1 MKLAEIE
8 IENFKGIG
16 ESIKIKIDN
25 IVALIG
31 NNNVGKTTILSAYE
45 AFADSTT
52 KLSEKEFYNEDTN
65 KLPTIK
71 GLFVDVPAG
80 IGIGKDWIHDD
91 DVLGYKDCIKVK
103 FVWETPNSSRKKYS
117 YLPSEGQ
124 YVEKSMGGFESI
136 LMSKI
141 PTPIKISPLEDPI
154 TLQSKIIA
162 IINDTIKGN
171 IGEDHDEIKQL
182 LQIVDSLA
190 EKIKTNISEEI
201 SSTTSMIADQ
211 LKRVFPEYNNV
222 QIDITPGNLEPEKL
236 VTAGSMIR
244 LGKIN
249 EEGDISNSIPLSQ
262 HGTGLQRTFLWSA
275 LKMLAESG
283 KYKKGKAIL
292 QTEMPKILLIEEPE
306 AFLHP
311 NAIREARD
319 ALYSIADLDGWQ
331 VMTTTHSPMFMDLTK
346 DHTTIIRIEREGENR
361 RTVKTFSTE
370 NVNFTDEEKE
380 NLKML
385 NYCNPYFNELFFA
398 KTNLL
403 VEGETEYS
411 VIKLLQQE
419 LPDLKDIHI
428 LNCVGKANIVTVS
441 KILNHFKVPYRIL
454 HDSDNPTTLKKGKG
468 KGEVSKVRNGAWTN
482 NIKILEEATKGLEKG
497 LNVKL
502 FASVPNFEG
511 EFLKTE
517 GKKSKPYEA
526 WKFFN
531 DEMKNGFNPN
541 IKRFVDFL
549 YYAANNSVI
558 SNCELEYVA
567 MEELET
573 RVIKHIEENDLV
585 GNELW
590 DLDYYKGSASVV
602 N

>member
-16 ESIKIKIDN
+16 EPIKIKIDN

-45 AFADSTT
+45 SFADSTT
-52 KLSEKEFYNEDTN
+52 KLSEKEFYNEDTS

-71 GLFVDVPAG
+71 GVFVNVPTGKG
-80 IGIGKDWIHDD
+80 IGQDWIHDD
-91 DVLGYKDCIKVK
+91 DELGYKDCIKVK
-103 FVWETPNSSRKKYS
+103 FVWETPNSTRKKYS
-117 YLPSEGQ
+117 YSPIEGG

-154 TLQSKIIA
+154 TLQKNIIA

-171 IGEDHDEIKQL
+171 IGEDHEEIKQL

-190 EKIKTNISEEI
+190 EKIKTNISDEI
-201 SSTTSMIADQ
+201 SSTTRMIADQ

-222 QIDITPGNLEPEKL
+222 QIDITPGTLEPDKL
-236 VTAGSMIR
+236 VTAGSSIR
-244 LGKIN
+244 LGKIT
-249 EEGDISNSIPLSQ
+249 EEGDISNSLPLSQ

-283 KYKKGKAIL
+283 KYKRGKAIL

-331 VMTTTHSPMFMDLTK
+331 VMTTTHSPMFIDLTK
-346 DHTTIIRIEREGENR
+346 DHTTIIRIEREGEYS

-428 LNCVGKANIVTVS
+428 LNCLGKANIVTVS
-441 KILNHFKVPYRIL
+441 KILNHFNVPYRIL
-454 HDSDNPTTLKKGKG
+454 HDSDNPTTLKNVKGK
-468 KGEVSKVRNGAWTN
+468 VTKVRNSAWTN
-482 NIKILEEATKGLEKG
+482 NYKILDEVNKGIELG
-497 LNVKL
+497 LNVKI

-526 WKFFN
+526 WKFFS
-531 DEMKNGFNPN
+531 DEMKSGYNPD
-541 IKRFVDFL
+541 IYRFVDFL
-549 YYAANNSVI
+549 YYSTNNSATK
-558 SNCELEYVA
+558 NCEIEYVA
-567 MEELET
+567 MAELET
-573 RVIKHIEENDLV
+573 RVIKHVEANGLV

-590 DLDYYKGSASVV
+590 DLDYYNGSVRVADKI
-602 N
+602 